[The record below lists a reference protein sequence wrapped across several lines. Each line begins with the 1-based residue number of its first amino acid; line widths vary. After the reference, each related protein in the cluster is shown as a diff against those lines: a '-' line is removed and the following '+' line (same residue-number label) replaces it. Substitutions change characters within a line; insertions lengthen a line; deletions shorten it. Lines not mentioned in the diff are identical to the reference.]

1 MGKTKNILK
10 GALIV
15 LFLLFVG
22 SEFKAQGVDIS
33 KTIGFTVTPKS
44 YQPFVNYNKGDN
56 FDLGQ
61 ILTSEDTE
69 WGKKKRAFGMYAF
82 NLKNKLSG
90 FFIKDRL
97 VGTGEILR
105 VQSFEKHTIIIVL
118 TEYEGETLLVKYF
131 ISTSD
136 ENKIDFACWWYDKKG
151 DAIMGEIS
159 EKIEVD
165 FIQDEN

>member
-1 MGKTKNILK
+1 MEKTKNILK
-10 GALIV
+10 KTLIV

-22 SEFKAQGVDIS
+22 SEFKAQEIDIN

-44 YQPFVNYNKGDN
+44 YQPFRNYSKGDN

-61 ILTSEDTE
+61 ILTSEETE

-82 NLKNKLSG
+82 NLKDKLSG

-105 VQSFEKHTIIIVL
+105 VQSFEKHTIIIDS
-118 TEYEGETLLVKYF
+118 Y
-131 ISTSD
+131 
-136 ENKIDFACWWYDKKG
+136 
-151 DAIMGEIS
+151 
-159 EKIEVD
+159 
-165 FIQDEN
+165 

>member
-1 MGKTKNILK
+1 MEKTKNILK
-10 GALIV
+10 KTLIV

-22 SEFKAQGVDIS
+22 LGLQAQEIDIS

-44 YQPFVNYNKGDN
+44 YQPFRNYSKGDN

-61 ILTSEDTE
+61 ILTSEETE

-82 NLKNKLSG
+82 NLKDKLSG

-136 ENKIDFACWWYDKKG
+136 ENKIDFACWWYDKNE
-151 DAIMGEIS
+151 DVIMGEIS
-159 EKIEVD
+159 EKIEVE